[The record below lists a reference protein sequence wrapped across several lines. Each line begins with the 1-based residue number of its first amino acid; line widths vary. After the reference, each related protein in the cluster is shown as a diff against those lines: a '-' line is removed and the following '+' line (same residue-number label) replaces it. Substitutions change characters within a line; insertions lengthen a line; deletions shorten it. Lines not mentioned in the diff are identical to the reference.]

1 VEHTED
7 VLGSE
12 VGLVAHLLAGM
23 NVVPYIRIIRNVT
36 HRQGMVSR
44 LRRTHVVVAVI
55 VLEREGNFAHRAQLS
70 EFPLLICWV
79 VAVWYALCQLIT
91 YHGSRAYYFTQ
102 LTRRRR
108 S

>member
-36 HRQGMVSR
+36 HEQGMVSQ
-44 LRRTHVVVAVI
+44 LRPTHVVVAVI
-55 VLEREGNFAHRAQLS
+55 VLETESNFPHRAQLS

-79 VAVWYALCQLIT
+79 VAVWYELCQLIT
-91 YHGSRAYYFTQ
+91 YHSSKACYFTQ